1 MLSSVDAQR
10 EVQEHQLRLPVLEPL
25 LEYDNLRV
33 WFAVPGITGG
43 FSYHLEAEGVEAKLV
58 SAYTKPSAT
67 SFLAAEV
74 ISWRWPDPCAIRLQ
88 LSANF
93 GLKECEGHL

>member
-58 SAYTKPSAT
+58 SAYTKPSACQDNE
-67 SFLAAEV
+67 AM
-74 ISWRWPDPCAIRLQ
+74 
-88 LSANF
+88 SAYGTF
-93 GLKECEGHL
+93 